1 MKKIIGGLVV
11 LLTCIC
17 LNTTITKA
25 TTYQADEL
33 VKGQKFEVGDIIE
46 LGSGIYKGRPYFS
59 IYAQENYRHNY
70 NTFATSDT
78 GMIPTTTRIT
88 FREPMYVSNNGISS
102 ARANQ
107 LDGSYY
113 DFLQIHVCK
122 VYIEIPE
129 NISSKGEDIEIIAN
143 CEGGTPPY
151 NYHWYLYGI
160 DNGFEQIDTTNNK
173 ISLEYGKYKEV
184 RVSAEDSSETYD
196 DGFYPG
202 YSNYCKINNIVE
214 EKPIEE
220 DKSEEKPHNEPTKTP
235 EQIESERKNKDTLP
249 TGTIQGIGGKK
260 DFNFK
265 ALNPV
270 QRDVN
275 NQQIFADYYAKQ
287 LGFKSE
293 LLISKAIY
301 APYGQT
307 KESKWQSRTIS
318 WKNTGAKFGDL
329 IYVVWYCQEAHEMQF
344 IQANVLPD
352 GTVVFTIPKSGDV
365 STISIVKLNK

>member
-1 MKKIIGGLVV
+1 MKKINILIGISVFCFSILFMNDIVHADTINANDLNLYD
-11 LLTCIC
+11 LLHENDVIEFGSGNYKGYSYNSYEIWDVGVGGDHTVKTSFGETSYTVIGDCYVDRIC
-17 LNTTITKA
+17 
-25 TTYQADEL
+25 
-33 VKGQKFEVGDIIE
+33 VKSFEPNRLLIE
-46 LGSGIYKGRPYFS
+46 LC
-59 IYAQENYRHNY
+59 E
-70 NTFATSDT
+70 
-78 GMIPTTTRIT
+78 
-88 FREPMYVSNNGISS
+88 YV
-102 ARANQ
+102 
-107 LDGSYY
+107 
-113 DFLQIHVCK
+113 
-122 VYIEIPE
+122 
-129 NISSKGEDIEIIAN
+129 
-143 CEGGTPPY
+143 
-151 NYHWYLYGI
+151 
-160 DNGFEQIDTTNNK
+160 
-173 ISLEYGKYKEV
+173 
-184 RVSAEDSSETYD
+184 
-196 DGFYPG
+196 
-202 YSNYCKINNIVE
+202 
-214 EKPIEE
+214 PIEE
-220 DKSEEKPHNEPTKTP
+220 PRTITVNEGDSVILTTNVLDVGNNEFEYQWYLGETTISDRSPNLSTYKIENITSQMSGNKYTYSVRSTTRDWGLIPIKDNGIITGDKIYTTIIVRPKVEEVKEEKEEKPHNEPTKTP

-249 TGTIQGIGGKK
+249 SGTIQGIGGKK

-293 LLISKAIY
+293 LLISKDIY